1 VVIETKKYFVSEI
14 NKAEAQLD
22 LARAALLFSQHLT
35 QAPDLDSYLAGLD
48 NMAEVARPLIEAAQT
63 AAAKIEALNHY
74 FFDELNFQGNARDYY
89 NPNNS
94 FLDRVMD
101 LKLGIPI
108 SLSVLYLEIG
118 RRLALPLWGV
128 GMPGHFIVGGGSPNQ
143 PLYIDVFNQG
153 QLLTEEDCLTLC
165 NITEPQQTS
174 FKKQFLRPAT
184 KKEILFRMLLN
195 LKHIY
200 VNGEDWPA
208 AHTTVDLL
216 LAIQPDQANEFKDR
230 GLLAYRL
237 DRLQEAI
244 FDLKRY
250 LFLTPLSP
258 DKEWLE
264 ERLMLMEEKLS
275 QLN

>member
-1 VVIETKKYFVSEI
+1 MKKYFITEI

-35 QAPDLDSYLAGLD
+35 QAPDLSGYLAGLD
-48 NMAEVARPLIEAAQT
+48 IMAEAARPWVEGTQT
-63 AAAKIEALNHY
+63 AMAKIEALNRY
-74 FFDELNFQGNARDYY
+74 FFEELNFQGNARDYY

-118 RRLALPLWGV
+118 RRLALPLWGI
-128 GMPGHFIVGGGSPNQ
+128 GMPGHFIVAGGSLNQ

-165 NITEPQQTS
+165 NITETQRTS

-200 VNGEDWPA
+200 INAENWPA

-216 LAIQPDQANEFKDR
+216 LAIQPDQASEFKDR

-250 LFLTPLSP
+250 LFLTPNSP